1 MSSFGQTGQPTSLL
15 WNVLVSKSEV
25 RVEFMQIYFNTYGPQ
40 NWSQGGVIKMH
51 TWALRNL
58 ITEFGR
64 AARRP
69 HVPRESAMR
78 ELYVCAGVDLPE
90 GGGGWDELKS

>member
-1 MSSFGQTGQPTSLL
+1 MATPTTGS
-15 WNVLVSKSEV
+15 
-25 RVEFMQIYFNTYGPQ
+25 
-40 NWSQGGVIKMH
+40 VIKMH

-69 HVPRESAMR
+69 HVPREAAMR
-78 ELYVCAGVDLPE
+78 DLYVKAGVDLPE
-90 GGGGWDELKS
+90 GI

>member
-69 HVPRESAMR
+69 HIPRESAMR

-90 GGGGWDELKS
+90 GGWDELKS

>member
-1 MSSFGQTGQPTSLL
+1 MATPTTGS
-15 WNVLVSKSEV
+15 
-25 RVEFMQIYFNTYGPQ
+25 
-40 NWSQGGVIKMH
+40 VIKMH

-69 HVPRESAMR
+69 HVPREAAMR
-78 ELYVCAGVDLPE
+78 DLYVKAGVDLPE
-90 GGGGWDELKS
+90 GIWDQDGY